1 MKLNRT
7 KNTVRNASWGMI
19 YRLVTILGSFIVK
32 TVIIYKLGSEYN
44 GLGSLFTSILSVL
57 NLANMG
63 FSSSLVFM
71 MYRAVVND
79 DMDSFCALLNYFKK
93 VYKYVGLMIL
103 FSGLL
108 LLPFVKNLVSGNY
121 PASMNLEIL
130 FLIYL
135 LETSL
140 GYLLF
145 SYNTAI
151 FSAYQREDI
160 VLKISAIKS
169 IVMYVLQVFFLF
181 LVPNYYIYMMI
192 YLVMVIPNNIALVVK
207 ARKEFPEI
215 SCRGEVDQETKK
227 VIRNRVLTL
236 FGHKV
241 GSTVLV
247 SIDSILISS
256 FLGLDIL
263 SKYSNYYYILTAVN
277 ALIEIV
283 TNGSIAGIGNKLI
296 TDSEESNYKTFIT
309 LTYGW
314 IGIVGAAAACMLC
327 MYQSFIVFWVGK
339 DYLLRND
346 LMILIVVYF
355 FSWMFR
361 IMQLTYR
368 DAAGLWTKDWLKPY
382 VGLVINLVGSI
393 LWISMTRDISGVLWP
408 TIFVFIFVYFPWEAW
423 ALFGF
428 QFSFGLK
435 RYLEKIGLY
444 VLWAIIG
451 CFAAYMVSDLFIKEY
466 GAMAVLLRF
475 GIATMVYGIIWVGIS
490 FRTVEFKHLWGI
502 VKRTLHRRK

>member
-1 MKLNRT
+1 MKLNRA

-19 YRLVTILGSFIVK
+19 YRLVTILGSFVVK
-32 TVIIYKLGSEYN
+32 TIIIYRLGSEYN

-79 DMDSFCALLNYFKK
+79 DMDTFCALLNYFKK
-93 VYKYVGLMIL
+93 VYKYVGLVIL
-103 FSGLL
+103 FSGLAL
-108 LLPFVKNLVSGNY
+108 VPFVKNLVSGDY
-121 PASMNLEIL
+121 PSSMNLEVL
-130 FLIYL
+130 FVIYL

-140 GYLLF
+140 GYLMF

-160 VLKISAIKS
+160 FLKISSIKS
-169 IVMYVLQVFFLF
+169 IVMYVLQVLFLF
-181 LVPNYYIYMMI
+181 LIPNYYIYMGI
-192 YLVMVIPNNIALVVK
+192 YLMMVIPNNVAILWM

-215 SCRGEVDQETKK
+215 SCRGEVDDETKR
-227 VIRNRVLTL
+227 VIKKRVLTL

-256 FLGLDIL
+256 FLGLATL

-296 TDSEESNYKTFIT
+296 TDSEEANYKTFIT
-309 LTYGW
+309 LSYGW
-314 IGIVGAAAACMLC
+314 LGIVGAAAACMLC
-327 MYQSFIVFWVGK
+327 MYQPFIVLWVGK

-382 VGLVINLVGSI
+382 VGLVINLIGSI
-393 LWISMTRDISGVLWP
+393 LWISITHDISGVLWP

-435 RYLEKIGLY
+435 GYLKKIGLY
-444 VLWAIIG
+444 VMLAIVA
-451 CFAAYMVSDLFIKEY
+451 CSAAYGLAEVFVKNY
-466 GAMAVLLRF
+466 GLVAILLRF
-475 GIATMVYGIIWVGIS
+475 VIAIVIYGIIWVGFS
-490 FRTVEFKHLWGI
+490 YKTNEFKHLLSI
-502 VKRTLHRRK
+502 VLRTLSRKK